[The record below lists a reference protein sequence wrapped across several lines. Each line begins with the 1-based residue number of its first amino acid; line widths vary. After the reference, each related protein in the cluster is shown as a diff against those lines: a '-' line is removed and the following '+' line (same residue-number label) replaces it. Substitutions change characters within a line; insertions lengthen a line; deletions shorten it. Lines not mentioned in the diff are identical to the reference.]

1 MAREKPHTKSCR
13 AQRGNRQ
20 GGLAERRRP
29 EPRARR
35 AELHKRRST
44 NGRSQRGSEHVEHG
58 EDGANLRPPSE
69 ASGVDD
75 TFWRMASRRDNPHG
89 GSCVCAKLS
98 RPTAKGPDAAAERQG
113 QRPARKASGPG
124 RRRSTVALGW
134 PERRGDEEMSV
145 SYSADRHGPKA
156 RPRQGYS
163 PEGQRQAKRRLCS

>member
-1 MAREKPHTKSCR
+1 MQLTGMPATRSRGAVNSMPTSCINRWRSRGAAQAEIDQREIAARK
-13 AQRGNRQ
+13 
-20 GGLAERRRP
+20 
-29 EPRARR
+29 RARR
-35 AELHKRRST
+35 AWR
-44 NGRSQRGSEHVEHG
+44 GRQV
-58 EDGANLRPPSE
+58 LRPPTNG
-69 ASGVDD
+69 SGVDD
-75 TFWRMASRRDNPHG
+75 AWKFVASRGDNPHG

-134 PERRGDEEMSV
+134 PERRGDEEMPV